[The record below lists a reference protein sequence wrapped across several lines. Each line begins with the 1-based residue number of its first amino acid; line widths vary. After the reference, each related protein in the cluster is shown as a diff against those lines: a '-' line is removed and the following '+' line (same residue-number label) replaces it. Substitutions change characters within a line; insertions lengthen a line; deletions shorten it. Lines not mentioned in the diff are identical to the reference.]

1 MKTEITFI
9 RYFYLLELHDQF
21 QGGGFKSGLS
31 FIIPD
36 NNLEKWCYLVLIII
50 FEKFLLSKT
59 MLKRKVIYFLQDS
72 SKKLQAHTYV
82 WSDKNDPNLYGVW
95 DFEVRS
101 SLMGV
106 YYRILHMLGFYELGL
121 ILRCKLFSFRI
132 P

>member
-1 MKTEITFI
+1 MKTEIKFI
-9 RYFYLLELHDQF
+9 RYFYLLEVHDQF
-21 QGGGFKSGLS
+21 QGGGFKLGLS

-36 NNLEKWCYLVLIII
+36 KNLEKWCYLVLIII

-72 SKKLQAHTYV
+72 SLQAHTYV

-106 YYRILHMLGFYELGL
+106 YYGILSLY
-121 ILRCKLFSFRI
+121 
-132 P
+132 

>member
-1 MKTEITFI
+1 MKTEIKFI
-9 RYFYLLELHDQF
+9 RYFYLLEVHDQF
-21 QGGGFKSGLS
+21 QGGGFKLGLS

-72 SKKLQAHTYV
+72 SEKLQAHTYV
-82 WSDKNDPNLYGVW
+82 WSDKNDPNLYGAW

-106 YYRILHMLGFYELGL
+106 YYKILL
-121 ILRCKLFSFRI
+121 ILRFYSYWDSMR
-132 P
+132 

>member
-1 MKTEITFI
+1 MKTEIKFI
-9 RYFYLLELHDQF
+9 RYFYLLEVHDQF

-36 NNLEKWCYLVLIII
+36 NNLEKWCHLVLIII

-72 SKKLQAHTYV
+72 SEKLQAHNYV
-82 WSDKNDPNLYGVW
+82 WSHKNLYGVW

-106 YYRILHMLGFYELGL
+106 YYEILLILGFYSYWDSM
-121 ILRCKLFSFRI
+121 C
-132 P
+132 